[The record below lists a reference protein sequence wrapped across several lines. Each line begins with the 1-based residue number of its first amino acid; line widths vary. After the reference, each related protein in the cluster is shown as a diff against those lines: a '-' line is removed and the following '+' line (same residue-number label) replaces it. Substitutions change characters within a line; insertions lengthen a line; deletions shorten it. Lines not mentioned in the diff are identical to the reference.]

1 MKKFIKNNPIDII
14 EAICRMGNIDNLG
27 IFEMPWSKDNSEQ
40 MEKIRW
46 MFVPNSPGNYSWD
59 VIVNESQVFEYIDK
73 SRSLTMSLNKMVYS
87 PGFYVYSFNEELN
100 ANIIDTYTMKVVI
113 QNEGLSYNHE
123 VYLYYIGD

>member
-1 MKKFIKNNPIDII
+1 
-14 EAICRMGNIDNLG
+14 MGNTDNLG

-46 MFVPNSPGNYSWD
+46 MFVPNSPGNYSYD

-87 PGFYVYSFNEELN
+87 PGFYVYSSDKELN
-100 ANIIDTYTMKVVI
+100 ANTIDTYTMKVVI
-113 QNEGLSYNHE
+113 QNEELSYNHE
-123 VYLYYIGD
+123 IYLYYIGE